1 MNGAE
6 ALLRTLVNNAVTT
19 CFTNPGTSE
28 MQFVAAADRVPEM
41 RCVLCLAEG
50 VASGAADGFS
60 RMSAIPPAT
69 LFHLGPGLANGLA
82 NLHNA
87 MRAGA
92 PVVNLVGDHATSHKQ
107 YDAPLASDVAAYA
120 RPVSAWIKESKTAAD
135 IPADTVA
142 AIVAARQPPGQVAT
156 LIIPADCSWD
166 PCPAAPGLK
175 AAAPARARVTDE
187 AVQNVAAALRT
198 GEPVALLLGD
208 HALLEAGARLASA
221 LANHVNARV
230 FSHTFTSR
238 ITRGAGRTSIERL
251 PYFPEA
257 IIETLT
263 GTRHLVLA
271 GAKAPVGFFAYPN
284 LPSYLVPEGCQV
296 HCLAQAGEDVVDALA
311 RVLDELGADAASPT
325 LMPLRKPPLPTGE
338 LSPESIALSVAALMP
353 ENAVVAEESI
363 SSGGSLI
370 PATATTEPHDWLFT
384 TGGAIGQGLPN
395 ATGAAIACPERKVLC
410 LQADGSAMYSLQALW
425 TQAREGLNVTT
436 VILANRKYRILNIEY
451 QRVGAGAPGARAS
464 SMMDLDNPTLDW
476 ISLAKGMGVP
486 ACRVTTAEALNR
498 QLAAYL
504 AEPGP
509 NLIEAVIQESRSE
522 QVHPGLARRGN
533 HPPPAATS
541 TDIEKHKTDLL

>member
-6 ALLRTLVNNAVTT
+6 SLLRTLVNNDITT

-28 MQFVAAADRVPEM
+28 MQFVAAADRVPDM

-60 RMSAIPPAT
+60 RMSDKLPAT

-92 PVVNLVGDHATSHKQ
+92 PIVNIVGDHATSHKQ

-120 RPVSAWIKESKTAAD
+120 KPVSAWIKESETAAD
-135 IPADTVA
+135 IPADVVDAITA
-142 AIVAARQPPGQVAT
+142 AMQPPGHIAT
-156 LIIPADCSWD
+156 LIIPADCSWN
-166 PCPAAPGLK
+166 PCPVEPGQKAPR
-175 AAAPARARVTDE
+175 PARPKVADE
-187 AVQNVAAALRT
+187 AVKEVAEALRT
-198 GEPVALLLGD
+198 GEPAALLLGD
-208 HALLEAGARLASA
+208 HALLEEGARLASVIG
-221 LANHVNARV
+221 NYMNARV

-257 IIETLT
+257 IINTLS
-263 GTRHLVLA
+263 GIRHLVIA
-271 GAKAPVGFFAYPN
+271 GTKPPVSFFAYPN
-284 LPSYLVPEGCQV
+284 LPSYLVPEDCRV
-296 HCLAQAGEDVVDALA
+296 HHLAAPGDDVVDALA
-311 RVLDELGADAASPT
+311 RVIDELGADGVSPT
-325 LMPLRKPPLPTGE
+325 LMPLKKPPLPMGKLT
-338 LSPESIALSVAALMP
+338 PESIALSVAALMP

-370 PATATTEPHDWLFT
+370 PATATTEPHDWMFT

-395 ATGAAIACPERKVLC
+395 ATGAALACPERKVLC
-410 LQADGSAMYSLQALW
+410 LQADGSGMYSLQALW
-425 TQAREGLNVTT
+425 TQARESLDVTT
-436 VILANRKYRILNIEY
+436 VILANHKYRILNIEY
-451 QRVGAGAPGARAS
+451 QRVGAGAPGARAR
-464 SMMDLDNPTLDW
+464 SMMDIGNPDLDW
-476 ISLAKGMGVP
+476 VSLANGMGVP
-486 ACRVTTAEALNR
+486 ACRVTSAEELNR

-509 NLIEAVIQESRSE
+509 NLIEAVI
-522 QVHPGLARRGN
+522 
-533 HPPPAATS
+533 
-541 TDIEKHKTDLL
+541 